1 MADVSAIFGILLML
15 AIVFPGLMFTN
26 WLLFPDKVSQAEA
39 VLRAAH
45 GRAFGVGLGSV
56 SVVLLLSLVLL
67 NAAAGVGQF
76 LGWLLIAAA
85 LALAS
90 IGAAGLALLMGR
102 QLSLVAGGGLGAVR
116 AFLGGVV
123 ALELAAGFPVIGWLL
138 VIPGAT
144 LFGLGACV
152 LALFHWS
159 PRPRVSPAES
169 AAAPAGLS
177 PREA

>member
-15 AIVFPGLMFTN
+15 AIVFPGLMFTV
-26 WLLFPDKVSQAEA
+26 WLLFPEKVSQAEA
-39 VLRAAH
+39 VLRAAR

-56 SVVLLLSLVLL
+56 AVVVLLALILL

-76 LGWLLIAAA
+76 LGWLLI
-85 LALAS
+85 
-90 IGAAGLALLMGR
+90 AAGLALLMGR

-152 LALFHWS
+152 LALFRWS

>member
-15 AIVFPGLMFTN
+15 AIVFPGLMFTV
-26 WLLFPDKVSQAEA
+26 WLIFPEKVSQAEA
-39 VLRAAH
+39 ILRAAR

-56 SVVLLLSLVLL
+56 AVVLLLSLILL
-67 NAAAGVGQF
+67 NAAVGAAQF
-76 LGWLLIAAA
+76 LGWLLIAAG

-144 LFGLGACV
+144 LFGLGACM

-159 PRPRVSPAES
+159 PRERSSPADS
-169 AAAPAGLS
+169 AAAAASLS

>member
-15 AIVFPGLMFTN
+15 AIVFPGLMFTV
-26 WLLFPDKVSQAEA
+26 WLLFPEKVSHSESI
-39 VLRAAH
+39 LRGAR
-45 GRAFGVGLGSV
+45 GRSLGVGIAALA
-56 SVVLLLSLVLL
+56 VVLLPVLILL

-76 LGWLLIAAA
+76 LGWLMIAAA
-85 LALAS
+85 LAMAS
-90 IGAAGLALLMGR
+90 IGASGLALLMGR
-102 QLSLVAGGGLGAVR
+102 QLSLVAGGGLGAAR

-123 ALELAAGFPVIGWLL
+123 ALELAAAFPVIGWLL

-144 LFGLGACV
+144 LLGLGAAV

-159 PRPRVSPAES
+159 PRPTPSPAGMAS
-169 AAAPAGLS
+169 AASIS